1 MQARG
6 SGNLLIGPSIGAEG
20 AMVLD
25 CQYYGAT
32 GFVGYS
38 FLPFVEGHAG
48 MVYSRVFLWN

>member
-1 MQARG
+1 LQARG